1 MHKTPVEIRPIPAAS
16 SQMCLTFD
24 GTKFVPQDMNV
35 YLQKTPIMRD
45 AVKEQ
50 AAEQITTE
58 INAGSIASPTGIK
71 DTIVQSTNLS
81 QQGDLTIVQGTARWY
96 APFSLQ
102 MLQVVPRLGTA
113 ADAAV
118 GIVIEKNDSD
128 HTTFQFG
135 AGVTE
140 VILDSS
146 NNIPFNMTESDY
158 LTVDV
163 TSIGNTNKGKD
174 LIVQFRYKAT

>member
-1 MHKTPVEIRPIPAAS
+1 
-16 SQMCLTFD
+16 
-24 GTKFVPQDMNV
+24 
-35 YLQKTPIMRD
+35 
-45 AVKEQ
+45 
-50 AAEQITTE
+50 
-58 INAGSIASPTGIK
+58 
-71 DTIVQSTNLS
+71 
-81 QQGDLTIVQGTARWY
+81 
-96 APFSLQ
+96 

-113 ADAAV
+113 ADAVV

-135 AGVTE
+135 PGVTE

>member
-1 MHKTPVEIRPIPAAS
+1 MSLQNKIETKLSEALKAQDKKTYSTLRLIVA
-16 SQMCLTFD
+16 
-24 GTKFVPQDMNV
+24 
-35 YLQKTPIMRD
+35 
-45 AVKEQ
+45 
-50 AAEQITTE
+50 
-58 INAGSIASPTGIK
+58 GIK
-71 DTIVQSTNLS
+71 DTIIQSTNLS

-96 APFSLQ
+96 APFNLQ